1 MAEHVAPQTSA
12 MPARPSRVGRI
23 VVGCVVVLATVLA
36 FVVAH
41 LTEDETLSARQRQ
54 ARAKIRQLDTLFKG
68 HNRILGRFP
77 TEQEGFNVLI
87 EAKLI
92 EAVPVDPWGRPYVYR
107 YNDKNSGVVS
117 FGEDGVPGG
126 TGESADINSGGRE
139 EARP

>member
-1 MAEHVAPQTSA
+1 MAEHTATQTSA

-23 VVGCVVVLATVLA
+23 VVGCVVVLATGLA
-36 FVVAH
+36 FAVAH
-41 LTEDETLSARQRQ
+41 LTEDDTLSAKQRQ

-77 TEQEGFNVLI
+77 SEQEGFSVLI

-92 EAVPVDPWGRPYVYR
+92 DAVPVDPWGRPYVYR
-107 YNDKNSGVVS
+107 YNDKNSGVVTY
-117 FGEDGVPGG
+117 GEDGVPGG
-126 TGESADINSGGRE
+126 MGESADINSGGRE